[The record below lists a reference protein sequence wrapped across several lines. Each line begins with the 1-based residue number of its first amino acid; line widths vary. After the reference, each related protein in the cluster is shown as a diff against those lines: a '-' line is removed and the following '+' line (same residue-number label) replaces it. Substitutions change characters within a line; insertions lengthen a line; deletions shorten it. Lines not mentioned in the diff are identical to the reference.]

1 MSPDKT
7 GELERPVEISHSGVV
22 EIRDPGARARKASE
36 LIDEHQAAVNELS
49 RLRRAALDEMVSQGM
64 TQTQIAGVVGMTRA
78 RVSQLL
84 SSGPRP
90 ERAML
95 GTGELTIAVGG
106 KFEAGKQDPYAVV
119 SAEMLAAYE
128 KLSVLARRLGL
139 TSEYKV
145 IPPPGM
151 VDLNRANLIVIG
163 SPRIL
168 PFVGQVVAADTRFGF
183 CADDDGHYLVNHQTG
198 EAFRSPSDSG
208 EPVDYGYLG
217 RLPRPD
223 GRGTFLYLAG
233 IHAMGT
239 LGVARYLHDHLDEL
253 YREVKNRRF
262 SLLVACTYDP
272 RKRTIEKVEA
282 LTSIHRGEGGS

>member
-1 MSPDKT
+1 MT
-7 GELERPVEISHSGVV
+7 ERDTPSTVRSGV
-22 EIRDPGARARKASE
+22 
-36 LIDEHQAAVNELS
+36 
-49 RLRRAALDEMVSQGM
+49 
-64 TQTQIAGVVGMTRA
+64 
-78 RVSQLL
+78 
-84 SSGPRP
+84 
-90 ERAML
+90 
-95 GTGELTIAVGG
+95 TGG
-106 KFEAGKQDPYAVV
+106 
-119 SAEMLAAYE
+119 
-128 KLSVLARRLGL
+128 
-139 TSEYKV
+139 
-145 IPPPGM
+145 
-151 VDLNRANLIVIG
+151 
-163 SPRIL
+163 IL

-183 CADDDGHYLVNHQTG
+183 RADDDGHYLVNHQTS

>member
-1 MSPDKT
+1 M
-7 GELERPVEISHSGVV
+7 EISPHGLAD
-22 EIRDPGARARKASE
+22 IQDPSDRARKASD

-49 RLRRAALDEMVSQGM
+49 RLRREALDEMVSQGM
-64 TQTQIAGVVGMTRA
+64 THAQIAQVVGMTRA
-78 RVSQLL
+78 RVGQLL

-95 GTGELTIAVGG
+95 GSGPLTVAVGG
-106 KFEAGKQDPYAVV
+106 KFEAGKADPYAVV

-128 KLSVLARRLGL
+128 KLSNLARGLGL
-139 TSEYKV
+139 KTEYEV
-145 IPPPGM
+145 VPPPGM
-151 VDLNRANLIVIG
+151 VDLNRTNLVVVG

-168 PFVGQVVAADTRFGF
+168 PFVGQVLASDPKLGFGS
-183 CADDDGHYLVNHQTG
+183 DDDGVYLVNRQTG
-198 EAFRSPSDSG
+198 EEFRSPSDNG

-239 LGVARYLHDHLDEL
+239 LGVAQYLEDHLDEL
-253 YREVKNRRF
+253 YRDVKNRRF

-272 RKRTIEKVEA
+272 KKRAVKKVDA
-282 LTSIHRGEGGS
+282 LTPIYRSEGVA

>member
-1 MSPDKT
+1 M
-7 GELERPVEISHSGVV
+7 EISPHGLAD
-22 EIRDPGARARKASE
+22 IQDPSDRARKASD

-49 RLRRAALDEMVSQGM
+49 RLRREALDEMVSQGM
-64 TQTQIAGVVGMTRA
+64 THAQIAHVVGMTRA
-78 RVSQLL
+78 RVGQLL

-95 GTGELTIAVGG
+95 GSGPLTVAVGG
-106 KFEAGKQDPYAVV
+106 KFEAGKANPYAVV

-128 KLSVLARRLGL
+128 KLSNLARGLGL
-139 TSEYKV
+139 KTEYEV
-145 IPPPGM
+145 VPPPGM
-151 VDLNRANLIVIG
+151 VDLNRTNLVVVG

-168 PFVGQVVAADTRFGF
+168 PFVGQVLASDPKLGFGS
-183 CADDDGHYLVNHQTG
+183 DDDGVYLVNRQTG
-198 EAFRSPSDSG
+198 EEFRSPSDSG

-239 LGVARYLHDHLDEL
+239 LGVAQYLEDHLDEL

-272 RKRTIEKVEA
+272 KKRAVKKVDA
-282 LTSIHRGEGGS
+282 LTPIYRSEGVA

>member
-1 MSPDKT
+1 MNAQVFAD
-7 GELERPVEISHSGVV
+7 
-22 EIRDPGARARKASE
+22 IRDPGERARKASD

-49 RLRRAALDEMVSQGM
+49 RLRREALDEMVSQGM
-64 TQTQIAGVVGMTRA
+64 THAQIAQVVGMTRA
-78 RVSQLL
+78 RVGQLL

-95 GTGELTIAVGG
+95 GTGPLTVAVGG
-106 KFEAGKQDPYAVV
+106 KFEADKKDPYAVV

-128 KLSVLARRLGL
+128 KLSNLARGLGL
-139 TSEYKV
+139 KTEYEV
-145 IPPPGM
+145 VPPPGM
-151 VDLNRANLIVIG
+151 VDLNRTNLIVVG

-168 PFVGQVVAADTRFGF
+168 PFVGQVLASDSKLGFGR
-183 CADDDGHYLVNHQTG
+183 DDGGLYLVNHQTG
-198 EAFRSPSDSG
+198 EEFHSPSDKG
-208 EPVDYGYLG
+208 EPVDYGYIG

-239 LGVARYLHDHLDEL
+239 VGVAHYLEDHLDEL

-272 RKRTIEKVEA
+272 KKRSVKKVDA
-282 LTSIHRGEGGS
+282 LTPVYRSEGVA

>member
-1 MSPDKT
+1 
-7 GELERPVEISHSGVV
+7 VEISPHGLADVQ
-22 EIRDPGARARKASE
+22 DPGERARKASD

-49 RLRRAALDEMVSQGM
+49 RLRREALDEMVSQGM
-64 TQTQIAGVVGMTRA
+64 THAQIAQVVGMTRA
-78 RVSQLL
+78 RVGQLL

-95 GTGELTIAVGG
+95 GTGPLTVAVGG
-106 KFEAGKQDPYAVV
+106 KFEADKKDPYAVV

-128 KLSVLARRLGL
+128 KLSNLARGLGL
-139 TSEYKV
+139 KTEYEV
-145 IPPPGM
+145 VPPPGM
-151 VDLNRANLIVIG
+151 VDLNRTNLIVVG

-168 PFVGQVVAADTRFGF
+168 PFVGQVLASDPKLGFGK
-183 CADDDGHYLVNHQTG
+183 DDGGLYLVNHQTG
-198 EAFRSPSDSG
+198 EEFHSPSDSG

-239 LGVARYLHDHLDEL
+239 LGVAQYLEDHLDEL

-262 SLLVACTYDP
+262 SLLVSCTYDP
-272 RKRTIEKVEA
+272 AKRAIKKVDA
-282 LTSIHRGEGGS
+282 LTPIYRSEGVA

>member
-1 MSPDKT
+1 M
-7 GELERPVEISHSGVV
+7 EIAPQVLA
-22 EIRDPGARARKASE
+22 EIQDPGERARKASD

-49 RLRRAALDEMVSQGM
+49 RLRREALDEMVSQGM
-64 TQTQIAGVVGMTRA
+64 THAQIAQVVGMTRA
-78 RVSQLL
+78 RVGQLL

-95 GTGELTIAVGG
+95 GTGPLTVAVGG
-106 KFEAGKQDPYAVV
+106 KFEADKKDPYAVV

-128 KLSVLARRLGL
+128 KLSNLARGLGL
-139 TSEYKV
+139 KTEYEV
-145 IPPPGM
+145 VPPPGM
-151 VDLNRANLIVIG
+151 VDLNRTNLVVVG

-168 PFVGQVVAADTRFGF
+168 PFVGQVLASDSKLGFGK
-183 CADDDGHYLVNHQTG
+183 DDGGLYLVNHQTG
-198 EAFRSPSDSG
+198 EEFRSPSDSG
-208 EPVDYGYLG
+208 EPVDYGYIG

-239 LGVARYLHDHLDEL
+239 VGVAQFLEDHLDEL

-262 SLLVACTYDP
+262 SLLVSCTYDP
-272 RKRTIEKVEA
+272 AKRTIKKVDA
-282 LTSIHRGEGGS
+282 LTPIYRSEGVA

>member
-1 MSPDKT
+1 VETSPHGLAD
-7 GELERPVEISHSGVV
+7 IQ
-22 EIRDPGARARKASE
+22 DPGERARKASD

-49 RLRRAALDEMVSQGM
+49 RLRREALDEMVSQGI
-64 TQTQIAGVVGMTRA
+64 THAQIAQVVGMTRA
-78 RVSQLL
+78 RVGQLL

-95 GTGELTIAVGG
+95 GAGPLTVAVGG
-106 KFEAGKQDPYAVV
+106 KFEAGKKDPYAVV

-128 KLSVLARRLGL
+128 KLSNLARGLGL
-139 TSEYKV
+139 KTEYEV
-145 IPPPGM
+145 VPPPGM
-151 VDLNRANLIVIG
+151 VDLNRTNLIVIG
-163 SPRIL
+163 SPPIL
-168 PFVGQVVAADTRFGF
+168 PFVGQVLASDPKLGFGI
-183 CADDDGHYLVNHQTG
+183 DDDGVYLINHQTG
-198 EAFRSPSDSG
+198 EEFRSPSDNG
-208 EPVDYGYLG
+208 EPVDYGYIG

-239 LGVARYLHDHLDEL
+239 LGVAQYLEDHLDEL

-272 RKRTIEKVEA
+272 AKRAVKKVDA
-282 LTSIHRGEGGS
+282 LTPIYRSEGVA

>member
-1 MSPDKT
+1 M
-7 GELERPVEISHSGVV
+7 EIAPQGLA
-22 EIRDPGARARKASE
+22 EIEDPGERARRASD

-49 RLRRAALDEMVSQGM
+49 RLRREALDDMVSQGM
-64 TQTQIAGVVGMTRA
+64 TQAQIAQVIGMTRA
-78 RVSQLL
+78 RVGQLL

-95 GTGELTIAVGG
+95 GTGALTVAVGG
-106 KFEAGKQDPYAVV
+106 KSEAGKKDPYAVV

-128 KLSVLARRLGL
+128 KLSNLARGLGL
-139 TSEYKV
+139 KTEYEV
-145 IPPPGM
+145 VPPPGM
-151 VDLNRANLIVIG
+151 VDLNRTNLVVVG

-168 PFVGQVVAADTRFGF
+168 PFVGQVLASDAKLGFGK
-183 CADDDGHYLVNHQTG
+183 DDAGLYLVNHQTG
-198 EAFRSPSDSG
+198 EEFRSPSDSG
-208 EPVDYGYLG
+208 KPIDYGYIG

-239 LGVARYLHDHLDEL
+239 LGVAQYLEDHLDEL

-262 SLLVACTYDP
+262 SLLVSCTYDAA
-272 RKRTIEKVEA
+272 KRTIKKVEA
-282 LTSIHRGEGGS
+282 LTPIYRSEGVA

>member
-1 MSPDKT
+1 MDSSPQ
-7 GELERPVEISHSGVV
+7 GLAEIQ
-22 EIRDPGARARKASE
+22 DPGERARQASD

-49 RLRRAALDEMVSQGM
+49 RLRREALDEMVSRGM
-64 TQTQIAGVVGMTRA
+64 THAQIAQVVGMTRA
-78 RVSQLL
+78 RVGQLL

-95 GTGELTIAVGG
+95 GTGPLTVAVGG
-106 KFEAGKQDPYAVV
+106 KFEAGKKDPYAVV

-128 KLSVLARRLGL
+128 KLSNLARGLGL
-139 TSEYKV
+139 KAEYEV
-145 IPPPGM
+145 VPPPGM
-151 VDLNRANLIVIG
+151 VDLNRTNLVVVG

-168 PFVGQVVAADTRFGF
+168 PFVGQVLASDLKLGFGKDADRL
-183 CADDDGHYLVNHQTG
+183 YLVNHETG
-198 EAFRSPSDSG
+198 EEFHSPSDKG
-208 EPVDYGYLG
+208 EPVDYGYIG

-239 LGVARYLHDHLDEL
+239 IGVTQYLEEHLDEL

-262 SLLVACTYDP
+262 SLLVRCTYDP
-272 RKRTIEKVEA
+272 ASRA
-282 LTSIHRGEGGS
+282 LTGVDALTPIYRSEGVA

>member
-1 MSPDKT
+1 M
-7 GELERPVEISHSGVV
+7 EIAPQGLA
-22 EIRDPGARARKASE
+22 EIQDPGERARKASD

-49 RLRRAALDEMVSQGM
+49 RLRREALDEMVSQGM
-64 TQTQIAGVVGMTRA
+64 THAQIAQVVGMTRA
-78 RVSQLL
+78 RVGQLL

-95 GTGELTIAVGG
+95 GTGPLTVAVGG
-106 KFEAGKQDPYAVV
+106 KFEAGKKDPYAVV
-119 SAEMLAAYE
+119 STEMLAAYE
-128 KLSVLARRLGL
+128 KLSNLARGLGL
-139 TSEYKV
+139 KTEYEV
-145 IPPPGM
+145 VPPPGM
-151 VDLNRANLIVIG
+151 VDLNRTNLVVVG

-168 PFVGQVVAADTRFGF
+168 PFVGQVLASDPKLGFGK
-183 CADDDGHYLVNHQTG
+183 DDGGLYLVNHQTS
-198 EAFRSPSDSG
+198 EEFRSPSDKG
-208 EPVDYGYLG
+208 EPVDYGYIG

-239 LGVARYLHDHLDEL
+239 LGVAQYLEDHLDEL

-272 RKRTIEKVEA
+272 ATRAIKKADA
-282 LTSIHRGEGGS
+282 LTPIYRSEGVA